1 MGNTQ
6 ASTQCITWQNAN
18 ERQKLKIQLAV
29 WLCVRVC
36 SEMTVNWEL
45 IRNTELS
52 ERKHIRLN
60 REETLLKNEKRE
72 QRK

>member
-52 ERKHIRLN
+52 ED
-60 REETLLKNEKRE
+60 EGEKAYQTE
-72 QRK
+72 QRRNAIEE

>member
-29 WLCVRVC
+29 WLSARVC

-52 ERKHIRLN
+52 ED
-60 REETLLKNEKRE
+60 EGEKAYKTE
-72 QRK
+72 QRRNAIEE

>member
-18 ERQKLKIQLAV
+18 ERQRLKNSISSLAV
-29 WLCVRVC
+29 CARVC

-52 ERKHIRLN
+52 E
-60 REETLLKNEKRE
+60 EEGEKAYKTE
-72 QRK
+72 QRRNSIEE